1 MLCYKMF
8 TAVLTE
14 GGEERGRANGA
25 ECGVKPREISY

>member
-1 MLCYKMF
+1 MNCLQQF
-8 TAVLTE
+8 SLG